1 MHADHARGGSYD
13 GAELTDS
20 GTAAA
25 GTGAA
30 APAPAAD
37 LLRNSMQSSTASL
50 GYESEY
56 EGLMRTDAALDGA
69 PGAVVVCCCWRRPAP
84 ALGDVAAD
92 SIASRRRTSRTRSIT
107 DTDDAGA
114 GGAPACCRGLRRTP
128 PPPRSLGMHVTVFAL
143 RGSAGWRYISASIFG
158 GAEVLRC

>member
-50 GYESEY
+50 GYESE
-56 EGLMRTDAALDGA
+56 
-69 PGAVVVCCCWRRPAP
+69 
-84 ALGDVAAD
+84 
-92 SIASRRRTSRTRSIT
+92 
-107 DTDDAGA
+107 
-114 GGAPACCRGLRRTP
+114 
-128 PPPRSLGMHVTVFAL
+128 
-143 RGSAGWRYISASIFG
+143 
-158 GAEVLRC
+158 